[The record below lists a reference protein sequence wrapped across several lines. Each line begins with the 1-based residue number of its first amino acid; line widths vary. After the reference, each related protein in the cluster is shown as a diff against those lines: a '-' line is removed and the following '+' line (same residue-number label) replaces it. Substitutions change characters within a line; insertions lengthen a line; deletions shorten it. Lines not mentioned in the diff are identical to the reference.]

1 MYIVHKSTH
10 TLNWSSACKFAM
22 CESKRHFLI
31 QFLNSSYLLAK
42 SKPAGNL
49 VDEIHGVCCEKID
62 PRRMKCPLNGS
73 ISAALQYL
81 WAFGGGTA
89 PPTLWS
95 WHYQTIY
102 CSNIKRSSIYSPLEF
117 GSVIF
122 EGKKKRKRCL
132 LQFASLK
139 KKRLLLS
146 GNVQLWRLIYLPIFN

>member
-1 MYIVHKSTH
+1 MKSME
-10 TLNWSSACKFAM
+10 SAVK
-22 CESKRHFLI
+22 
-31 QFLNSSYLLAK
+31 
-42 SKPAGNL
+42 
-49 VDEIHGVCCEKID
+49 KIE

-139 KKRLLLS
+139 KEVVAIWKCSTLKIDLS
-146 GNVQLWRLIYLPIFN
+146 ANF